1 MTTETQILQ
10 ELVEAVS
17 RPDWWAIGITAVN
30 ALFLG
35 WLAWRQYQLQKRQ
48 TKLQE
53 QQVRQQEYAIYS
65 QLYKLL
71 KVADNKIDFF
81 LDDIRNSIV
90 LAPYATVGVYERQLQ
105 ETQALLDELLKSKL
119 DFEIKF
125 SKDFFDVSSYQ
136 RILTHMQFI
145 LGQMNELAKSGE
157 IKFKSYSA
165 AFDTNSDAD
174 IACVNHII
182 ACITNINVIN
192 AHRNALLDF
201 VNQKKELR
209 ANGNDILAKIRERC
223 KVE

>member
-1 MTTETQILQ
+1 MEKFCEFITN
-10 ELVEAVS
+10 
-17 RPDWWAIGITAVN
+17 PDWWSVILSAISTIAVIVI
-30 ALFLG
+30 AVIQI
-35 WLAWRQYQLQKRQ
+35 RMQRKQ

-53 QQVRQQEYAIYS
+53 QQNQQREYEIYNK
-65 QLYKLL
+65 LYKLL

-105 ETQALLDELLKSKL
+105 ETQALLDELLKSIL